1 MGSFVTGNFLY
12 LQNLYVVYKLNI
24 YKLMKKSENAMP
36 HAGTTTTNHVAF
48 WQAWLLL
55 MAGIFLPL
63 SALADQVTVADANG
77 NELRYTFDGDGPA
90 TFTRV
95 DKYSSDEA
103 KAGHI
108 IIADRVTDSNGTSH
122 DVRYISGSV
131 GNRSEL
137 VSIVFGQN
145 IVSTGGPEGTNSD
158 AFYSCRKLQSVTLN
172 ANLELLGS
180 YTFQDCYSLAHVNLG
195 DCTKLTTIKN
205 NAFEDCDLVRQL
217 TLPASVTTIERGAF
231 YGIDSLRTF
240 TFADGSPVTTI
251 PQECF
256 GACAS
261 LETLT
266 LPEAVETVEGSAF
279 SNCRALTE
287 VTFGSRL
294 TTFAN
299 DWYIFYNCH
308 QLQRIVLPGANYPFT
323 GGLWLPSTVVLY
335 VHPDLVDLYRT
346 SDYTKNRRVMAIGAT
361 TDVAV
366 TTTEGGQ
373 LGSKIEALANPMYVQ
388 RLTVSGP
395 LNGTDIDYLHGFL
408 PLLEVLDL
416 SSVHIVEGGEK
427 YHRWSV
433 SDNGTATVYSD
444 YDYYRYA
451 VENDVVGSY
460 MFHNMP
466 MLRSLQLPRATTAIG
481 DYAMADDR
489 RLATIGLG
497 NAVTTIGRNA
507 FCRTGLTSLVVPAGV
522 TRLEAETFYDCNE
535 LLKVTLPDA
544 ITFVG
549 TSCFSECDLLEDVNI
564 PASVE
569 TIAEYAFYNNASRTT
584 PIVLPATLKTV
595 GNHAF
600 MYNKVV
606 RRITFSEGLETI
618 GNYAFSNCNAVE
630 SLTLPESLTRIEYNA
645 FEGCD
650 SITEFRFPQS
660 IKEVPDGVLY
670 HCDKLQ
676 RVVLA
681 EGTTRLGHSA
691 FSYCPALADI
701 NIATMN
707 TLTFTGRYVFEN
719 TGFTTI
725 TLPNSITEMD
735 YCSFQGCKQLSSVN
749 VPTGIDYVPYDFCED
764 CPELLSVTL
773 HDGIRVV
780 RHDAFYGCRK
790 LRTIDLN
797 DQITDIEYN
806 AFRNCDSLRLSK
818 LPAALTF
825 IGGSAFSHTKSMT
838 GAIEIPAGVKQI
850 DYEAFSRSGITGV
863 TLPEGITT
871 WGTGLFAYC
880 DSLRSV
886 QLPKDIKRIT
896 NNMFEYCKSLRQ
908 IQIPDSVSE
917 LGYAAFSNAA
927 LESVTLPDSLRT
939 IESCAFQNT
948 QLREFRVPDGFRG
961 DPGSYTWQGCKRLK
975 TIYLGKNQDYT
986 LIESFTCLSGC
997 DSLQLLRIYAGTP
1010 PSCNQW
1016 YMGYRTKCVLEVP
1029 EDAVELYKA
1038 ADTWKEFKEIRG
1050 FFQGDVLNDLD
1061 FAVLQ
1066 KLYRELDGANWKHP
1080 WDLTNN
1086 HRSMG
1091 KWHGV
1096 LTVGDYITEIDLTG
1110 QGLEGELCDSLF
1122 LLPRIEKLNLSQN
1135 RVRASLT
1142 TLLANRDACTTL
1154 TEVNMQGNA
1163 LTGDIYPFATKL
1175 PNLTRLDL
1183 SYNQLTEVSQP
1194 IPNEKLPND
1203 RFARGFQFVDYQTK
1217 QVVANAPVADITPGI
1232 PAAIELNTVQTYRH
1246 EYGDYGYQCSDLY
1259 RHYLNKNGDWTTS
1272 DWELTKDSEG
1282 LWVLNSS
1289 YGSRALRAPKGV
1301 PVMYTHGDPW
1311 WSHLSFIVRFDWT
1324 DGDANADQTVD
1335 VTDLQSVIHYAL
1347 HDGKPDGQLF
1357 NFTAADTNGDD
1368 AVNVSDIVG
1377 SVDYVLAATLTEPA
1391 NTPYYNHRAP
1401 ASRPNVLSTDGNT
1414 VVLTLSDAV
1423 AALQLTV
1430 TGATAQQLRVSEALQ
1445 SQFSVAMRQ
1454 VAGGVRIVAYSA
1466 EGRCL
1471 APGVHQLLSG
1481 LPVGAA
1487 ITDVRL
1493 SDSQARYLDVDYQGA
1508 LTGIRTL
1515 SDGDALPDGVLF
1527 DLNGRRVGPWQSL
1540 PDGIYIYNGKKIKK
1554 ITK

>member
-1 MGSFVTGNFLY
+1 
-12 LQNLYVVYKLNI
+12 
-24 YKLMKKSENAMP
+24 MKKCEIAMP
-36 HAGTTTTNHVAF
+36 HAGKQSKGHGAF
-48 WQAWLLL
+48 WRGWLLL
-55 MAGIFLPL
+55 MAGVFLLPL
-63 SALADQVTVADANG
+63 SVQADQVTVADANG

-103 KAGHI
+103 KSGHI

-131 GNRSEL
+131 GNRSDL

-145 IVSTGGPEGTNSD
+145 IVGTGGADGLGGD
-158 AFYSCRKLQSVTLN
+158 AFYSCRKLVSVTLN
-172 ANLELLGS
+172 KNLEVLGS
-180 YTFQDCYSLAHVNLG
+180 YTFQDCYSLEHVNLG

-266 LPEAVETVEGSAF
+266 LPEAVETVEASAF

-323 GGLWLPSTVVLY
+323 ANMWLPSNIVLY
-335 VHPDLVDLYRT
+335 VHPDLVDTYRT
-346 SDYTKNRRVMAIGAT
+346 SDYTKNRRIMAIGAT

-395 LNGTDIDYLHGFL
+395 INGTDIDYLHGFL

-569 TIAEYAFYNNASRTT
+569 TIAEYAFYDNVSRTA

-630 SLTLPESLTRIEYNA
+630 SLTLPESVTQIEYNA

-650 SITEFRFPQS
+650 SITEFRFPQA
-660 IKEVPDGVLY
+660 IKEVADGVLY

-676 RVVLA
+676 KVVLA

-691 FSYCPALADI
+691 FSYCPQLADI
-701 NIATMN
+701 NIAAMN

-735 YCSFQGCKQLSSVN
+735 YCTFQGCKQLSSVN

-806 AFRNCDSLRLSK
+806 TFRNCDSLRLSK

-825 IGGSAFSHTKSMT
+825 IGGSAFSHTKSIT

-850 DYEAFSRSGITGV
+850 DGSAFARSGITGV

-917 LGYAAFSNAA
+917 VGYAAFSNAA

-1066 KLYRELDGANWKHP
+1066 KLYRELDGANWKQP

-1122 LLPRIEKLNLSQN
+1122 LLPRIEKLNLSN
-1135 RVRASLT
+1135 NHVRANLT
-1142 TLLANRDACTTL
+1142 TLLANREACTTL
-1154 TEVNMQGNA
+1154 TEVNMQGNE
-1163 LTGDIYPFATKL
+1163 LTGDIYPFAAKL

-1194 IPNEKLPND
+1194 IANVQLTNERL
-1203 RFARGFQFVDYQTK
+1203 ARGFQFVDYQTK
-1217 QVVANAPVADITPGI
+1217 QVVSGAPVTDMTPGI

-1289 YGSRALRAPKGV
+1289 YSSRALRAPKGV

-1368 AVNVSDIVG
+1368 LVNVSDIVG

-1481 LPVGAA
+1481 LPAGAA

-1515 SDGDALPDGVLF
+1515 TNGDALPDGVLF
-1527 DLNGRRVGPWQSL
+1527 DMNGRRVGPWQSL